1 MYFFVPPLQVRCDG
15 ARRNREG
22 AGGGRSDFK
31 GKLVPLREC
40 FHASLVTRPLQLPFV
55 LRAIK
60 SVPLDD
66 PEVCRIIIRRKI
78 LSCLLHEARSVVS
91 LPSGH
96 ICVQVASHV
105 SDILARTARLS
116 AVSTFSEFMQK
127 PV

>member
-1 MYFFVPPLQVRCDG
+1 MAYSSLYLLIFSFLGSYCIFFVPPLQVRCDG

-66 PEVCRIIIRRKI
+66 PEVCCRN
-78 LSCLLHEARSVVS
+78 
-91 LPSGH
+91 GH
-96 ICVQVASHV
+96 THAS
-105 SDILARTARLS
+105 
-116 AVSTFSEFMQK
+116 
-127 PV
+127 